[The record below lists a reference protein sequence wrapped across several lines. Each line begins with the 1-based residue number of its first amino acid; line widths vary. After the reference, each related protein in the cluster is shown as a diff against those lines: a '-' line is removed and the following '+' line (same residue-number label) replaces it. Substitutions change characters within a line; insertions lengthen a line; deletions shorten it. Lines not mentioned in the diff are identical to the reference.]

1 MQQDVTKC
9 TFCLAVLSGSTL
21 RRTPVSIGSTL
32 KLRTSQMNIIK
43 QNKSFLS
50 LKYFS
55 SITITVLLQ
64 DAFRKDLLGIN

>member
-1 MQQDVTKC
+1 
-9 TFCLAVLSGSTL
+9 
-21 RRTPVSIGSTL
+21 
-32 KLRTSQMNIIK
+32 
-43 QNKSFLS
+43 LS